1 MMKKMSIIA
10 FLFWGFL
17 SFPAQGADI
26 DGSTPVFCAFSRAM
40 ECHFRMGC
48 QPVMP
53 EDVLLPNFVK
63 IDFQKKIISMPE
75 AGATR
80 TTEIKSFLRTE
91 GKIILQGHEVRAW
104 SVIIHEKTAQFTL
117 AVASEED
124 GFMLFGNCMAP

>member
-1 MMKKMSIIA
+1 MKKMMIVIA
-10 FLFWGFL
+10 LLLWGFL

-80 TTEIKSFLRTE
+80 TTEIKSFLRAD

-104 SVIIHEKTAQFTL
+104 SVIIHEKTGQFTL

-124 GFMLFGNCMAP
+124 GFILFGNCMAP